1 VGKLLGKFLAGRL
14 RKWEVDNTNSRLDP
28 VVDFDISSVT
38 FKLHCYSVRRGKKTI
53 LKTEMSQT

>member
-14 RKWEVDNTNSRLDP
+14 GKWEVDNKKSRLGL

-38 FKLHCYSVRRGKKTI
+38 FKLYCYSVRREKKTI
-53 LKTEMSQT
+53 LKTEMYQT